1 MCLFVKTTYSIGSH
15 STYTQIKQNKIM
27 QPTDTETGCLYL
39 KRMRNPFLSPNV
51 KDLLPG

>member
-1 MCLFVKTTYSIGSH
+1 
-15 STYTQIKQNKIM
+15 M

-39 KRMRNPFLSPNV
+39 TRMRNHFLSPNV

>member
-1 MCLFVKTTYSIGSH
+1 
-15 STYTQIKQNKIM
+15 M

-39 KRMRNPFLSPNV
+39 KRMRSHFLSPNV